1 MTDRPWEAVAF
12 RTLPERRGGGGNCIP
27 VTMSGPLTSQS
38 SLHLTSEF
46 LEDLNSDLSIHKP
59 PPPKDVISPAFGQRY
74 VPKLLRNLATAES
87 SSEKKLKTLAL
98 FLTAT
103 VDDVRKA
110 EVLQCEDRVVFLEL
124 LTNTQDKEIKTA
136 TCTAVRKL
144 FEFTPTREFLY
155 DCGIVDVLLSNV
167 EAVPGPVAECF
178 SGLAEKR
185 DMVSKLLSDTKV
197 ASTLCALLRSEDLGA
212 REFSAQTL
220 GCLCREDAGVA
231 QVLSNGIG
239 DLLEGVRQA
248 SSLVLKNACLFTVM
262 QLCRCYDGKV
272 VVIRAS
278 GVELLAA
285 CLRIQDEDT
294 QTLAMAAL
302 LGLSTELEAKERIS
316 NECTEDLM
324 KLQYSPS
331 AKLVSLPASTQPPS
345 AAWLRVRHAWC

>member
-1 MTDRPWEAVAF
+1 
-12 RTLPERRGGGGNCIP
+12 
-27 VTMSGPLTSQS
+27 MSGPLTSQS

-46 LEDLNSDLSIHKP
+46 LEDLNSDLGIHKP

-74 VPKLLRNLATAES
+74 VPKLLRILATAES

-98 FLTAT
+98 FLTAI
-103 VDDVRKA
+103 VDDARKA

-124 LTNTQDKEIKTA
+124 LTNAQDKEIKTA

-197 ASTLCALLRSEDLGA
+197 ASTLCVLLRSEDLGA

-248 SSLVLKNACLFTVM
+248 SSLVLKKACLFTVM

-324 KLQYSPS
+324 KLQYS
-331 AKLVSLPASTQPPS
+331 LPPS
-345 AAWLRVRHAWC
+345 W

>member
-1 MTDRPWEAVAF
+1 
-12 RTLPERRGGGGNCIP
+12 
-27 VTMSGPLTSQS
+27 
-38 SLHLTSEF
+38 
-46 LEDLNSDLSIHKP
+46 
-59 PPPKDVISPAFGQRY
+59 
-74 VPKLLRNLATAES
+74 
-87 SSEKKLKTLAL
+87 
-98 FLTAT
+98 
-103 VDDVRKA
+103 
-110 EVLQCEDRVVFLEL
+110 
-124 LTNTQDKEIKTA
+124 
-136 TCTAVRKL
+136 
-144 FEFTPTREFLY
+144 
-155 DCGIVDVLLSNV
+155 
-167 EAVPGPVAECF
+167 
-178 SGLAEKR
+178 
-185 DMVSKLLSDTKV
+185 MVSKLLSDTKV
-197 ASTLCALLRSEDLGA
+197 ASTLCVLLRSEDLGA

-248 SSLVLKNACLFTVM
+248 SSLVLKKACLFTVM